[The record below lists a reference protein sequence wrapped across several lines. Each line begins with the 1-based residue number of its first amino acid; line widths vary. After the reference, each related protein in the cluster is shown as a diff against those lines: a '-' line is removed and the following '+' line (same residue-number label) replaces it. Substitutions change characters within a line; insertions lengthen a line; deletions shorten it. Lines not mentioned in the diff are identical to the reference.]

1 MRPMSTASP
10 SNTWTKMKF
19 TALLALIACI
29 PAFVKA
35 AGSGSPFE
43 GATTFLIPE
52 YVDEV
57 TAAVAK

>member
-1 MRPMSTASP
+1 
-10 SNTWTKMKF
+10 MKF
-19 TALLALIACI
+19 SALAALIACV

-35 AGSGSPFE
+35 AGSGNPWE

-52 YVDEV
+52 YVQEV

>member
-1 MRPMSTASP
+1 
-10 SNTWTKMKF
+10 MKF
-19 TALLALIACI
+19 TALAALVACI